1 MKKLSQTDKF
11 SVQEIAKELNLST
24 VVENGIRINFG
35 DPISINEL
43 KQISR
48 HQFMSCKN
56 LGLKRW
62 REFQNAL
69 SVFDVS
75 EQSVSFINR
84 PRANTLIVEI
94 DLSKSF
100 KEVIQDLFKIINNIV

>member
-1 MKKLSQTDKF
+1 MKKLSQNNKF

-62 REFQNAL
+62 REFQDAL
-69 SVFDVS
+69 SVFYVS
-75 EQSVSFINR
+75 ERSVSFINR
-84 PRANTLIVEI
+84 PSANTLIVEI

-100 KEVIQDLFKIINNIV
+100 KEVIQDLFKIIDNIV

>member
-24 VVENGIRINFG
+24 AVENGIRINFG
-35 DPISINEL
+35 NHVSINEL

-62 REFQNAL
+62 RELQNAL
-69 SVFDVS
+69 SVFNIS
-75 EQSVSFINR
+75 ERSVSFISR
-84 PRANTLIVEI
+84 PSANTLIIEI